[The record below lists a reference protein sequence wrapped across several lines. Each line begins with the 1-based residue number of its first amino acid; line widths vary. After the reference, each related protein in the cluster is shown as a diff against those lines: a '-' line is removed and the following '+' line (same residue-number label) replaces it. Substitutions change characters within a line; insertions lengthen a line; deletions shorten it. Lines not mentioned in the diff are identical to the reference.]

1 MIYRNRKNLC
11 LKFKSLTDGNKNIQK
26 INKIK
31 SRLQII
37 NFYKKTFSLIKKKEE
52 IPNTLLFGEIEMTES
67 SD

>member
-37 NFYKKTFSLIKKKEE
+37 NFYKKAFSLIKKKEE

>member
-37 NFYKKTFSLIKKKEE
+37 NLYKKTFSLIKKKEE